1 MDRDVVCLNMEKGGA
16 VEHKIST
23 ASLGVRTFGLSADSE
38 HIAIADVD
46 GSVCVHSLTSS
57 MDVDGT
63 HRMAKRD
70 LETYN
75 TSIITKDATR
85 NPKETGCKIS
95 WFPLVSEKR
104 MLAVPS
110 TKGSV
115 VILSP
120 AAKSVPEG
128 EERRWEESF
137 LIASTEGL
145 THGNSDLNMVEF
157 SLNGQYLATAD
168 MQGTILVWAFD
179 AKKPSNSHP
188 VRKFSTSGTALH
200 DLVWGRLATDNYLI
214 ATTANDWYQF
224 ADVVSSKVLPAA
236 MPGAAAV
243 RFSQAATQIATQ
255 SATQVSASDYLAQ
268 MDVDTVTPAGTQE
281 DDADAALLAAVEAAE
296 AQYALSQKVPKSP
309 AKAEVAAPAA
319 TLKRLSKV
327 NAAAAAK
334 DDDDDLFEDDSSV
347 ARATISIPTAPN
359 TATTSVALEEG
370 TTSIAAIKQKAG
382 VSATSAKR
390 LIDDEARDMGDD
402 DDVSDDDDEDIE
414 DNMIVDDITGEAP
427 MSLTEMMK
435 LVKGGVNLPAL
446 TARKLQP
453 AFQPSS
459 TKFDEKRRRYLVWNN
474 VGSIVLREE
483 TIENRIEI
491 RFSNTAGGNRN
502 ESFADRTGFVMGALS
517 YEGAIFASEPEP
529 AELPVGAFDPEL
541 RKETPG
547 STIYYHAF
555 PSQKHMAGVNESFR
569 WTLSDGEAAQAV
581 AVGRGWVAVAS
592 SRNLLYIYSCAGM
605 PCATFALAG
614 PVLALSGNDS
624 LLGVVYHGGKNM
636 QADLYEI
643 NWQTGCRC
651 KSLVSGIALPLPA
664 QPKPVPS
671 NAPVPVPAE
680 QSLTWM
686 GFDVD
691 NHLLMVVDGQGMLW
705 SLARCAGWQ
714 WVPVLDI
721 HYVRKSTEHIYWP
734 VQVKFNKLVYVLLN
748 GESRP
753 AIYPQPV
760 VSTRPLSVPVPCVK
774 DGKDVGD
781 VHKERMHA
789 ILWDNALTMHGEALL
804 AETTAAVAAGQVTVE
819 DPEELEK
826 RVSLLQ
832 FEADKA
838 VLKALQDACQRQRIP
853 LALSLA
859 LQLRTEKVIEAAIT
873 IANHFG
879 RAVVAEALDNIL
891 EHKRALAAQ
900 LEEQQ
905 LQNQNQVLYASQGG
919 AYSSSEYAPAEEDVY
934 SDAPSYDAPAS
945 PPRNNGSERRVNFS
959 FNSDSTAAVNLS
971 SRLSK
976 AIPGAGNKT
985 QVVSPA
991 LFSHGEN
998 PDSAEKA
1005 EKPAAAPARNPFAV
1019 VSSGHT
1025 PQKRK
1030 NVFDGI
1036 QDMKASPSPKKP
1048 TLNVRIHFNISHQ
1061 FYVSEIFFF

>member
-1 MDRDVVCLNMEKGGA
+1 MESDVIALNMDKGGV
-16 VEHKIST
+16 VEHKIAT
-23 ASLGVRTFGLSADSE
+23 GNLGVRTFALSADSK

-46 GSVCVHSLTSS
+46 GSVCVHSLDASTS
-57 MDVDGT
+57 VDGT
-63 HRMAKRD
+63 HHMAKRD
-70 LETYN
+70 LETFN
-75 TSIITKDATR
+75 SSIITKDATR
-85 NPKETGCKIS
+85 SPKDTGCKIS
-95 WFPLVSEKR
+95 WYPLPFDQLL
-104 MLAVPS
+104 LAVPS

-115 VILSP
+115 VVLSP
-120 AAKSVPEG
+120 AAVTMDG
-128 EERRWEESF
+128 EERKWEESF
-137 LIASTEGL
+137 LIAPTDGPLS
-145 THGNSDLNMVEF
+145 HGSNDLNMVEF
-157 SLNGQYLATAD
+157 SPNGLFLATAD
-168 MQGTILVWAFD
+168 MQGTVLVWAFD
-179 AKKPSNSHP
+179 AKKPTNSLP
-188 VRKFSTSGTALH
+188 LRKFSSNDTALT
-200 DLVWGRLATDNYLI
+200 DLVWGRTATDNYLI
-214 ATTANDWYQF
+214 ATCANDWFQF
-224 ADVVSSKVLPAA
+224 GDVVTGKVLPAA
-236 MPGAAAV
+236 MPASHKPAMS
-243 RFSQAATQIATQ
+243 FTQAATQEATQ
-255 SATQVSASDYLAQ
+255 ATQPSASEFLAQ
-268 MDVDTVTPAGTQE
+268 TE
-281 DDADAALLAAVEAAE
+281 NDADAALLAAVEAAE
-296 AQYALSQKVPKSP
+296 AQYALSQKQPAQATNAAKSP
-309 AKAEVAAPAA
+309 TKVTEIAPA
-319 TLKRLSKV
+319 LKRLTKSKP
-327 NAAAAAK
+327 AAAM
-334 DDDDDLFEDDSSV
+334 DDDDDLFNDDASV
-347 ARATISIPTAPN
+347 PATTTISIPTAPM
-359 TATTSVALEEG
+359 TADEE
-370 TTSIAAIKQKAG
+370 TTSIAAIKHKAG

-390 LIDDEARDMGDD
+390 LIDDEARDLGDED
-402 DDVSDDDDEDIE
+402 SDDDDEDIE
-414 DNMIVDDITGEAP
+414 DNMIVDDGAADAP

-435 LVKGGVNLPAL
+435 LVKGGAAVA
-446 TARKLQP
+446 TSASRKLQP

-483 TIENRIEI
+483 SIENRVEI

-529 AELPVGAFDPEL
+529 AEEPVGAYDPEL

-555 PSQKHMAGVNESFR
+555 PGQKHMAGVNESFR

-614 PVLALSGNDS
+614 PVLALSGNDA
-624 LLGVVYHGGKNM
+624 LLGVVYHNSTL
-636 QADLYEI
+636 QADLFEI

-651 KSLVSGIALPLPA
+651 KSLVSRLALPLPA

-671 NAPVPVPAE
+671 KAPVPVPAE

-705 SLARCAGWQ
+705 SLVQCAGWQ

-721 HYVRKSTEHIYWP
+721 HHVRKSTEHIYWP

-760 VSTRPLSVPVPCVK
+760 VSTRPLSVPVPSMK

-781 VHKERMHA
+781 VHKERMHS
-789 ILWDNALTMHGEALL
+789 ILWDNALTMHGESLL
-804 AETTAAVAAGQVTVE
+804 AVTSAATAAGQVTVE

-826 RVSLLQ
+826 RVTLLQ

-905 LQNQNQVLYASQGG
+905 LQNQGHSV
-919 AYSSSEYAPAEEDVY
+919 AYSSSEYAPADEDMY
-934 SDAPSYDAPAS
+934 HEAPTFDAPTS
-945 PPRNNGSERRVNFS
+945 PPRASGAEKRVNFN
-959 FNSDSTAAVNLS
+959 FHGDTAAGGNLS
-971 SRLSK
+971 NKLTK
-976 AIPGAGNKT
+976 ALPGAAFKA
-985 QVVSPA
+985 QAVSP
-991 LFSHGEN
+991 EN
-998 PDSAEKA
+998 MLQDSAEKA
-1005 EKPAAAPARNPFAV
+1005 EKPAPAPARNPFAV
-1019 VSSGHT
+1019 VSTGHT

-1048 TLNVRIHFNISHQ
+1048 TLNVRFFASLHINFVQICLANIHRCSAILMLVPQ
-1061 FYVSEIFFF
+1061 DLTLC